1 MQSDLHR
8 QQVISDAFS
17 TSYDYDPAGNLQQLT
32 RRGYV
37 PETDS
42 YEAIDRLKYGVSG
55 GRLNTV
61 DELLTTPEA
70 ALGFAQSSGY
80 GYDAAGNLTSN
91 SSLRGGGEGTR
102 SEV

>member
-1 MQSDLHR
+1 MLSM
-8 QQVISDAFS
+8 ISEQHSHF
-17 TSYDYDPAGNLQQLT
+17 TSVSVCCL
-32 RRGYV
+32 GYV
-37 PETDS
+37 PDTDS

-80 GYDAAGNLTSN
+80 GYDAARNLTSD
-91 SSLRGGGEGTR
+91 SGEVTY
-102 SEV
+102 